1 MGLAF
6 SKLSHEKPWYCT
18 GINGRNFKFHSK
30 LHIVSLGM
38 LWLQFNRRDQ
48 TLDHRPS
55 QNTRISQQ
63 GCTKTCEANTVI
75 AVEKYT
81 LIFEHQWHVPLPFV
95 RVITSNWLLISVN
108 SSSRRSIPLSTAF
121 AGVSVPSVWTWT
133 ASWKV
138 SQGWLYQCLGLARK
152 ESTAKRW
159 FQALYG

>member
-1 MGLAF
+1 MSRFRIIDVMGLAF
-6 SKLSHEKPWYCT
+6 SKLSHEKPWNCT

-63 GCTKTCEANTVI
+63 GCTKACEANTVI

-81 LIFEHQWHVPLPFV
+81 LISEHQWHVPLPFV
-95 RVITSNWLLISVN
+95 RGITSNWLLISVN

-121 AGVSVPSVWTWT
+121 AGVSVPSV
-133 ASWKV
+133 
-138 SQGWLYQCLGLARK
+138 
-152 ESTAKRW
+152 
-159 FQALYG
+159 